1 MTIKPK
7 PMFRKAIYPF
17 YDSEKACIIIFI
29 IMLLILLFGMAGIAA
44 AREDVQYA
52 GYIWVPALLS
62 ILSLAV
68 LISTSVRLIRHY
80 LDHIS
85 K

>member
-1 MTIKPK
+1 MTIQPK

-29 IMLLILLFGMAGIAA
+29 VMLLILLFGIAGMSA
-44 AREDVQYA
+44 AREEAQYA
-52 GYIWVPALLS
+52 GHIWVPALLS
-62 ILSLAV
+62 ALSLAV
-68 LISTSVRLIRHY
+68 LISTSVRLIKHY
-80 LDHIS
+80 RDRIS

>member
-1 MTIKPK
+1 
-7 PMFRKAIYPF
+7 MFRKAIYPF
-17 YDSEKACIIIFI
+17 YDSETTCIIII
-29 IMLLILLFGMAGIAA
+29 VIMLLVLLFGIAGITA
-44 AREDVQYA
+44 AREDARYA

-80 LDHIS
+80 LERIS

>member
-1 MTIKPK
+1 
-7 PMFRKAIYPF
+7 MFRKAIYPF

-80 LDHIS
+80 LDRIS

>member
-1 MTIKPK
+1 
-7 PMFRKAIYPF
+7 MFRKAIYPF

-52 GYIWVPALLS
+52 GYIWVPVLLS

-80 LDHIS
+80 LDRIS

>member
-17 YDSEKACIIIFI
+17 YDSEKACIIIII

-80 LDHIS
+80 LARIP

>member
-1 MTIKPK
+1 MIIK

-17 YDSEKACIIIFI
+17 YDSEKACILIFI
-29 IMLLILLFGMAGIAA
+29 IMLLILLFGIAGISA

-52 GYIWVPALLS
+52 GYVWVPALLS

-68 LISTSVRLIRHY
+68 LISTTTRLVKHY
-80 LDHIS
+80 KDRIP